1 MEVRAGE
8 DVDLDAL
15 NRFLAASASGLGRI
29 VGIDQ
34 FPGGFSNLTYL
45 LKGEDGAECVLRRP
59 PKGVEKGPAHDM
71 VREYRILGALKGAG
85 VAAPRPI
92 ALCEDPEILGAPFY
106 IMERVTGLILRGNVK
121 EAPNANIMQRLGATF
136 VETLVQIHQVNA
148 SNPAIAA
155 LGRGDGYVARQV
167 AGWTSRWKKSK
178 TDDVPAMDEVARW
191 LATMQ
196 PKDGGACLVHN
207 DYKYDNLVLNASDPA
222 EIVAVLDWELATLGD
237 PLMDV
242 GTSLGYWVEAGDH
255 PAFRSLGLGATSL
268 PGNFTRQELWDQYLL
283 RTGREKVSPV
293 FYYVFGVFK
302 IAVIAQQIYA
312 RYQMGLSAD
321 ARFARLGEAVKL
333 MAAVAKAAG
342 EHDSITG
349 LHG

>member
-1 MEVRAGE
+1 MAVRAGE
-8 DVDLDAL
+8 DVDLDVL
-15 NRFLAASASGLGRI
+15 NRFLSTSPSGIGRI

-45 LKGEDGAECVLRRP
+45 LKAENGAECVLRRP

-71 VREYRILGALKGAG
+71 AREYRILGALKGAG

-92 ALCEDPEILGAPFY
+92 ALCEDPDVLGAPFY
-106 IMERVTGLILRGNVK
+106 IMERVTGLILRGNVT
-121 EAPNANIMQRLGATF
+121 EAPNAGIMQRLGANF
-136 VETLVQIHQVNA
+136 VETLVQIHQVNT
-148 SNPAIAA
+148 SDPAIAA

-167 AGWTSRWKKSK
+167 SGWTRRWEKSK

-191 LATMQ
+191 LATMP

-207 DYKYDNLVLNASDPA
+207 DYKYDNLVLNANDPA

-268 PGNFTRQELWDQYLL
+268 PGNFTRQELWDRYLL

-312 RYQMGLSAD
+312 RYQKGLSAD

-333 MAAVAKAAG
+333 MAGVAKTAG

-349 LHG
+349 FHG

>member
-1 MEVRAGE
+1 MAVRAGE
-8 DVDLDAL
+8 DVDLDVL
-15 NRFLAASASGLGRI
+15 NRFLSTSPSGIGRI

-45 LKGEDGAECVLRRP
+45 LKAENGAECVLRRP

-71 VREYRILGALKGAG
+71 AREYRILGALKGAG

-92 ALCEDPEILGAPFY
+92 ALCEDPDVLGSPFY
-106 IMERVTGLILRGNVK
+106 IMERVTGLILRGNVT
-121 EAPNANIMQRLGATF
+121 EAPNADIMQRLGANF
-136 VETLVQIHQVNA
+136 IETLVQIHQVNA
-148 SNPAIAA
+148 SDPAIAA

-167 AGWTSRWKKSK
+167 AGWTRRWEKSK

-191 LATMQ
+191 LATMP

-207 DYKYDNLVLNASDPA
+207 DYKYDNLVLNANDPA

-268 PGNFTRQELWDQYLL
+268 PGNFTRQELWDRYLL

-312 RYQMGLSAD
+312 RYQKGLSAD
-321 ARFARLGEAVKL
+321 SRFARLGVAVKL

-349 LHG
+349 FHG

>member
-1 MEVRAGE
+1 MAVRAGE
-8 DVDLDAL
+8 GVDLDVL
-15 NRFLAASASGLGRI
+15 NRFLAVSASGITGI

-45 LKGEDGAECVLRRP
+45 LKGEDGAEYVLRRP
-59 PKGVEKGPAHDM
+59 PNGVEKGPAHDM
-71 VREYRILGALKGAG
+71 AREYRILGALEGAG

-92 ALCEDPEILGAPFY
+92 ALCEDPGILGAPFY
-106 IMERVTGLILRGNVK
+106 IMERVTGLILRGDVK
-121 EAPNANIMQRLGATF
+121 EAPSASVMKRLGENF

-148 SNPAIAA
+148 SDPAVEA

-167 AGWTSRWKKSK
+167 SGWTNRWTKSK
-178 TDDVPAMDEVARW
+178 TDVVPAMDEVATW
-191 LATMQ
+191 IAMMQ
-196 PKDGGACLVHN
+196 PKDCGACLVHN
-207 DYKYDNLVLNASDPA
+207 DYKYDNLVLNAKDPA

-237 PLMDV
+237 PLLDM

-255 PAFRSLGLGATSL
+255 PAFRALGLGATAL
-268 PGNFTRQELWDQYLL
+268 PGNFTRQELWDRYLL

-312 RYQMGLSAD
+312 RYQKGLSAD

-333 MAAVAKAAG
+333 MAAVAQAAG
-342 EHDSITG
+342 EHDAITRT
-349 LHG
+349 HG

>member
-1 MEVRAGE
+1 MAVRVGE

-15 NRFLAASASGLGRI
+15 NRFLATSASGLGRI
-29 VGIDQ
+29 VGVDQ

-45 LKGEDGAECVLRRP
+45 LKRENGDECVLRRP

-71 VREYRILGALKGAG
+71 AREYRILGALMGAG

-92 ALCEDPEILGAPFY
+92 ALCEDSGILGTPFY
-106 IMERVTGLILRGNVK
+106 IMERVSGVILRGNVK
-121 EAPNANIMQRLGATF
+121 EAPSAIVMQRLSANF
-136 VETLVQIHQVNA
+136 IETLVQIHQVNA
-148 SNPAIAA
+148 SDPAIAA

-167 AGWTSRWKKSK
+167 VGWSNRWEKSK
-178 TDDVPAMDEVARW
+178 TDDVPAMDETATW
-191 LATMQ
+191 LAKMQ
-196 PKDGGACLVHN
+196 PKDSGVCLVHN
-207 DYKYDNLVLNASDPA
+207 DYKYDNLVLNANHPA

-242 GTSLGYWVEAGDH
+242 GTSLGYWIEAGDH

-268 PGNFTRQELWDQYLL
+268 PGNFTRQELWEGYLQ
-283 RTGREKVSPV
+283 RTGRENVSPV

-312 RYQMGLSAD
+312 RYQKGLSAD
-321 ARFARLGEAVKL
+321 ARFARLGEAVRL
-333 MAAVAKAAG
+333 MAGVAKSAG
-342 EHDSITG
+342 EHDAITG
-349 LHG
+349 VHG